1 MSNSSGDV
9 GGVHNGLSV
18 VVVVVAASELLSLL
32 LLVPPPMILLVSD
45 VNDDT
50 RPLVTDADDS

>member
-1 MSNSSGDV
+1 MYSFWILVNSSSGEV
-9 GGVHNGLSV
+9 GGVLHTNE
-18 VVVVVAASELLSLL
+18 AASELLSL

-50 RPLVTDADDS
+50 SPLVTDADDS